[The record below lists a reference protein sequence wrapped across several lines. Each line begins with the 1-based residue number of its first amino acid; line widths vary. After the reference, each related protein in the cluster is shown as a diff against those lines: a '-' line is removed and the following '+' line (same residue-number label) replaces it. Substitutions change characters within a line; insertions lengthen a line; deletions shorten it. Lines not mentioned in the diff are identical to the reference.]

1 MMVMIFIT
9 QVILLNSTIN
19 NSINIQIIQVKM
31 FIEYVFDDIKK
42 NRR

>member
-1 MMVMIFIT
+1 MVMIFIT